1 MLMLEEFLAWPAL
14 MFEMMLAVLTYRDLG
29 SLAALLLIVVPSMYY
44 TFRVQ
49 QYIHEDE
56 WFNALKA
63 LTVNPSALVVHAIS
77 ILGWNYE
84 ITRLLTL
91 KLVFWM
97 AIMLAVARL
106 TGDYPF
112 DRKDSDSDKTPL
124 EELAEEL
131 SRSTGTWEDRKVGL
145 INWLI
150 GIPLIA
156 FALGLT
162 YALIAIMMLPAITL
176 VVFIVVMAWQH
187 FSDSV
192 ATAITLM
199 AAYYFIKLLLFRI
212 YPFT

>member
-1 MLMLEEFLAWPAL
+1 MLMLEEFLTWPAL

-29 SLAALLLIVVPSMYY
+29 SLIALLFIIVPSMYY

-49 QYIHEDE
+49 QYIREDE

-97 AIMLAVARL
+97 AIMLAVAWL

-112 DRKDSDSDKTPL
+112 DK
-124 EELAEEL
+124 EI
-131 SRSTGTWEDRKVGL
+131 GL
-145 INWLI
+145 KE
-150 GIPLIA
+150 
-156 FALGLT
+156 
-162 YALIAIMMLPAITL
+162 
-176 VVFIVVMAWQH
+176 V
-187 FSDSV
+187 S
-192 ATAITLM
+192 
-199 AAYYFIKLLLFRI
+199 FRRAR
-212 YPFT
+212 

>member
-1 MLMLEEFLAWPAL
+1 MLMLEEFLTWPAL
-14 MFEMMLAVLTYRDLG
+14 MFEMMLYVLTYRDLG
-29 SLAALLLIVVPSMYY
+29 ALIVLLFIIVPSMYY

-49 QYIHEDE
+49 QYIREDE

-112 DRKDSDSDKTPL
+112 DGKDSDDPEKPL
-124 EELAEEL
+124 IDFGPDYP
-131 SRSTGTWEDRKVGL
+131 TTWEDRKMGLIGWLISIPLLAVGL
-145 INWLI
+145 SFLY
-150 GIPLIA
+150 
-156 FALGLT
+156 FAL
-162 YALIAIMMLPAITL
+162 ALIFLPAIAM

-199 AAYYFIKLLLFRI
+199 AAYYFIKLLLFRV
-212 YPFT
+212 YPFS

>member
-49 QYIHEDE
+49 QYIREDE

-112 DRKDSDSDKTPL
+112 DRESESKKSPL

-150 GIPLIA
+150 GIPFLAVFLGLAYFLIA
-156 FALGLT
+156 
-162 YALIAIMMLPAITL
+162 LIFLPAIVM

-199 AAYYFIKLLLFRI
+199 AAYYFIKLLLFRV
-212 YPFT
+212 YPFS